1 LVVPALKLHAVD
13 KAAAARVVPR
23 DFESGAAIKRA
34 AAATIAAAAI
44 EFVDER
50 ASADGYLLGVRGA

>member
-1 LVVPALKLHAVD
+1 MVVPALKLHAVD

-23 DFESGAAIKRA
+23 DFEAGAAIKRA

-44 EFVDER
+44 EFVDE
-50 ASADGYLLGVRGA
+50 